1 MPDQDAPR
9 VPVTVVIRTKDRPAL
24 LAEALAS
31 VAAETHRPVEAVV
44 VNDGGADVAGVVSSF
59 ADRLDVRLV
68 DLRPGRGRS
77 AAANAGIAA
86 ASGDWLGFLDDDDVL
101 VPGGIAALLAA
112 AGGTACVPYGR
123 VDAYFRPQDAPPR
136 LFRVFSRPFDADALL
151 FENFIPFNACLIPA
165 RELRAIG
172 AIDEGLECFEDW
184 DLFLRLS
191 DVLPFRH
198 VEAQVA
204 EYRIFDQ
211 AFITGRGGQEM
222 QHRGRVAIYGK
233 HAHRYTP
240 EAISRMQYAVK
251 TEPHGAERLAWE
263 LEARLADREQR
274 LEATS
279 AELQAASAELA
290 DLRAAFGRAEAALQ
304 AVESSRVWSI
314 YRKLRRL
321 LGRR

>member
-1 MPDQDAPR
+1 MPDPDAPR
-9 VPVTVVIRTKDRPAL
+9 VPVSVVIRTKNRPAL

-31 VAAETHRPVEAVV
+31 VAAQTHRPVEAVV
-44 VNDGGADVAGVVSSF
+44 VNDGGADVADVVSSF
-59 ADRLDVRLV
+59 AGRLDVRLV

-86 ASGDWLGFLDDDDVL
+86 AHGEWIGFLDDDDLL
-101 VPGGIAALLAA
+101 VPGGIAALVAA
-112 AGGTACVPYGR
+112 AGRDACVPYGR

-151 FENFIPFNACLIPA
+151 FENFIPFNACLIPTA
-165 RELRAIG
+165 TLREIG
-172 AIDEGLECFEDW
+172 GADERLECFEDW

-191 DVLPFRH
+191 DRLPFRH

-211 AFITGRGGQEM
+211 AFITGRGGQEL
-222 QHRGRVAIYGK
+222 QHRGRVAIFAK

-240 EAISRMQYAVK
+240 EAISRMQYTVK
-251 TEPHGAERLAWE
+251 TEPHPAEGVAAE
-263 LEARLADREQR
+263 LQARLADRDAR
-274 LEATS
+274 LAT
-279 AELQAASAELA
+279 AYAQLAVASGELA
-290 DLRAAFGRAEAALQ
+290 EVRGTLGTLDARLR
-304 AVESSRVWSI
+304 AVESSRAWSL
-314 YRKLRRL
+314 YQRLRRL